1 VTLAEAAA
9 GVSAGAFGL
18 DSGAWQAWLREQ
30 ADPAWRPGEWDM
42 ASWLFTGDLDN
53 PQTGA
58 WKCLT
63 AACDLTVRSRKGLC
77 RPCAVEHRQSGL
89 GKEEFAAAHVPVR
102 VKPRPASVTAG
113 CIVARDGV
121 SCVRPRHCQGL
132 CSSHYSSWA
141 RYRSRMTAENWAAG
155 CARPHTGQL
164 LCLVGGCE
172 GAALNTRGLCGYH
185 WRAWSR
191 DNRRHGISDP
201 RQWAASQPP
210 YLAAHQF
217 SLAPMGELARWEL
230 LYGLQRGD
238 EARRVI
244 EPYCMRVI
252 VRRLS
257 GVATLLDGGI
267 TQIPLNSSHHNPAT
281 KLEHLCWAIGLGFEE
296 FTGVTPAD
304 KEVLDLRA
312 AGLKSLSRT
321 GRRRHPG
328 TADLR
333 KIQQPWLRDLVRRW
347 VAAERPRS
355 DTFARTL
362 RAVMLASRALAQRPG
377 GGEDASALQFA
388 DMTIVVGAFRA
399 AVKLDGSPYA
409 TTFRRALAGRF
420 FALLDFG
427 RRAGLLGELAGS
439 FARDPVSHRIQ
450 LEEANEDEIGKAI
463 PEHVIAQLDTHLD
476 ALGAGEVYGTRVMAA
491 GDVQVMYQTIYILLR
506 DTGRRPEEIA
516 ALPRDCLETDGS
528 EVSLIWNNRK
538 GRRLRRRLPITQATA
553 GAVRA
558 WQDRRGRLD
567 APARGDAYLFPALT
581 EASGFDHL
589 AASYISE
596 AIRHWADAIPE
607 LHGAGAGPD
616 GSRLPFNRSLTFP
629 YAFRHSYAQR
639 HADAGTPIDVL
650 KDLMDHASAS
660 TTQGYYKITL
670 KRKRDAVAKLSAH
683 VIDRRGAAA
692 PCSPAAYELRS
703 VAVPYGGCTEPSNV
717 KAGGHA
723 CPIRFQCSG
732 CGFYRPDP
740 SYLPAIEQ
748 HINDLRADRETATAM
763 NAAGFVTTGM
773 NKEITAYEAVA
784 ATMRRNLA
792 GLPAAERAEIE
803 QASAVLRKARLAGG
817 RALLPLTVLTPGGG
831 DQR

>member
-1 VTLAEAAA
+1 VTLAAAETGVKAAA
-9 GVSAGAFGL
+9 FPL
-18 DSGAWQAWLREQ
+18 DSGAWCAWLGERV
-30 ADPAWRPGEWDM
+30 DPGWRPGEWDM
-42 ASWLFTGDLDN
+42 ACWLFTGDLGN
-53 PQTGA
+53 PRTAA

-63 AACDLTVRSRKGLC
+63 AACDLAVRSRNGFC
-77 RPCAVEHRQSGL
+77 RPCMLEHRRSGL
-89 GKEEFAAAHVPVR
+89 GKDDFAAAHVPVR
-102 VKPRPASVTAG
+102 VRPRPASVTAA
-113 CIVARDGV
+113 CIVTQDGV
-121 SCVRPRHCQGL
+121 NCVRPRHCQGL
-132 CSSHYSSWA
+132 CSSHYTLWG
-141 RYRSRMTAENWAAG
+141 RYKSRMTVQDWADRF
-155 CARPHTGQL
+155 ARPHTVPL
-164 LCLVGGCE
+164 VCLVGGC
-172 GAALNTRGLCGYH
+172 GAAALNSRGLCGYH

-191 DNRRHGISDP
+191 GNRAHGMSDA
-201 RQWAASQPP
+201 RLWAARQPP

-238 EARRVI
+238 DARRTI

-257 GVATLLDGGI
+257 GAASLLDGGI
-267 TQIPLNSSHHNPAT
+267 SQIPLNSSHHNPAT
-281 KLEHLCWAIGLGFEE
+281 KLEHLCWAIRLGFEE
-296 FTGVTPAD
+296 FTGVAPVD

-321 GRRRHPG
+321 GRRKHPG

-333 KIQQPWLRDLVRRW
+333 QIQQRWLRDLMRQW

-362 RAVMLASRALAQRPG
+362 RAVTLASRALAQRPG
-377 GGEDASALQFA
+377 GGEDACALQFA
-388 DMTIVVGAFRA
+388 DMTVVVDAFRA

-427 RRAGLLGELAGS
+427 RRAGLAGELAGG
-439 FARDPVSHRIQ
+439 FARDPVSHRIR
-450 LEEANEDEIGKAI
+450 LEEENEDEIGKAI

-476 ALGAGEVYGTRVMAA
+476 ALGTGEVYGTRVMAA

-516 ALPRDCLETDGS
+516 ALPRDCLEADGG
-528 EVSLIWNNRK
+528 EVSLIWHNRK
-538 GRRLRRRLPITQATA
+538 GRRLRRRLPVTQATA

-558 WQDRRGRLD
+558 WQDRRGRLA

-607 LHGAGAGPD
+607 LHGDGTGPD
-616 GSRLPFNRSLTFP
+616 GSRLPFNRSLIFP
-629 YAFRHSYAQR
+629 CAFRHSYAQR

-670 KRKRDAVAKLSAH
+670 KRKRDAVTTLSAH
-683 VIDRRGAAA
+683 VIDRHGTAA
-692 PCSPAAYELRS
+692 PCSPAAYQLRS

-717 KAGGHA
+717 KAGGQA
-723 CPIRFQCSG
+723 CPIRFQCAG

-803 QASAVLRKARLAGG
+803 QASTVLRKARLAGG
-817 RALLPLTVLTPGGG
+817 RALLPLTVHAPGGE